1 MKTQIHSEIPL
12 HTTQMDKNLK
22 FDNTKCSQGC
32 ETART
37 NNTSITGV
45 SVRASLKNSSASSN
59 KDENLH
65 TVWLSNFIPGAIPCK
80 SICMCT
86 PEHSQE
92 CCNSPKLE
100 TMQMFI
106 NSITNKLLY
115 IGTIGSY
122 TTINVNRL
130 QLFVTT
136 QINLVNIKGARTK
149 RIPEV

>member
-45 SVRASLKNSSASSN
+45 SIGASSLKNSSASSN
-59 KDENLH
+59 KDENVH
-65 TVWLSNFIPGAIPCK
+65 TVWLGNFIPGALTWK
-80 SICMCT
+80 SICICT
-86 PEHSQE
+86 LGHSQE

-106 NSITNKLLY
+106 NSITNKIVVY
-115 IGTIGSY
+115 C
-122 TTINVNRL
+122 V
-130 QLFVTT
+130 Q
-136 QINLVNIKGARTK
+136 
-149 RIPEV
+149 